1 MISFN
6 ECVTITSSKCV
17 KVCVCVLAQEREGV
31 CMGVRVC
38 VRERESEMHA
48 CEREDKVGEKVPEA
62 QKHQL
67 GPKSFSRLK
76 ENFLGRKF
84 SFVPFSF
91 KVPVV
96 APNTRSP
103 VRMLP
108 FKP

>member
-1 MISFN
+1 M
-6 ECVTITSSKCV
+6 
-17 KVCVCVLAQEREGV
+17 CVCERET
-31 CMGVRVC
+31 
-38 VRERESEMHA
+38 EMHA